1 MFGNDGN
8 NQSDQTQ
15 DAPAVTPAYPASAPT
30 VDGAA
35 DISAATSLPAVPTP
49 PTEEQL
55 AAATPAAPAPTD
67 DNAQLDQL
75 AASDNHDD
83 TPPTDLPSPTHDDET
98 PATPAAGSDDLLALK
113 SEALQQLSPL
123 VGHLE
128 QTPEE
133 KFKTTMMMIQ
143 AADNKDLIK
152 VAYEAAQAITDE
164 KVKAQALLDVINEI
178 NYFTQQAHEA

>member
-1 MFGNDGN
+1 MFGSDGT
-8 NQSDQTQ
+8 NQTDQSQAAPADQTYAQ
-15 DAPAVTPAYPASAPT
+15 PAPMGDPAM
-30 VDGAA
+30 
-35 DISAATSLPAVPTP
+35 SLPAVPVP

-55 AAATPAAPAPTD
+55 AATPPPPPPPPAD
-67 DNAQLDQL
+67 ENAQLDSL
-75 AASDNHDD
+75 AATPENGDD
-83 TPPTDLPSPTHDDET
+83 TPPTNLPSPSHDDVMLT
-98 PATPAAGSDDLLALK
+98 PPSDDLMALK
-113 SEALQQLSPL
+113 SQALSQLSPL

-164 KVKAQALLDVINEI
+164 KIKAQALLDVINEI
-178 NYFTQQAHEA
+178 NYFTQQEPAAE